1 MRRLLALQCVA
12 LVAMLTA
19 TAALAQRVTERYIPI
34 GQSPGLSGKHTVIG
48 TISAV
53 DAKGRTLTCSHEA
66 GTITMRVTDRTKVW
80 LDRSKA
86 KQSNLTGS
94 FTDCMAGRRM
104 EAKYVNNDRR
114 PLAEVEW
121 IKVQIGEPKEK

>member
-1 MRRLLALQCVA
+1 MRRMLALLCGALLAVL
-12 LVAMLTA
+12 
-19 TAALAQRVTERYIPI
+19 AASAAFAQRATERYIPI

-53 DAKGRTLTCSHEA
+53 DAKGRTLTCSYEA
-66 GTITMRVTDRTKVW
+66 ATITMKVTDRTKIW
-80 LDRSKA
+80 LDKSQV
-86 KQSNLTGS
+86 KQSNLAGS

-114 PLAEVEW
+114 AGAEVEW
-121 IKVQIGEPKEK
+121 IKVQVGETKEK